1 MARHRI
7 TANMLITEW
16 GVKAE
21 QGYYSK
27 DSKFY
32 NLPSVFPSALFNTSG
47 FILFESEASFKEY
60 IDRKDIV
67 VSEGKDKKER
77 IKVTIN
83 VKHPGIQSLKGYKTA
98 PFSAEAARVRAQAKK
113 NEEKE

>member
-1 MARHRI
+1 
-7 TANMLITEW
+7 MLITEW

-47 FILFESEASFKEY
+47 FTLFESEASFKQH

-67 VSEGKDKKER
+67 ESEGKDIKGR
-77 IKVTIN
+77 IKVTLN
-83 VKHPGIQSLKGYKTA
+83 VKHPGIQSLKGYTTA
-98 PFSAEAARVRAQAKK
+98 PFLAEEARVRAQAKK

>member
-1 MARHRI
+1 VARHRI

-47 FILFESEASFKEY
+47 FILFESEASFKQH

-67 VSEGKDKKER
+67 ESEGKDIKGR
-77 IKVTIN
+77 IKVTLN
-83 VKHPGIQSLKGYKTA
+83 VKHPGIQSLKGYTTA
-98 PFSAEAARVRAQAKK
+98 PFLAEDARVLAQAKK
-113 NEEKE
+113 NEE